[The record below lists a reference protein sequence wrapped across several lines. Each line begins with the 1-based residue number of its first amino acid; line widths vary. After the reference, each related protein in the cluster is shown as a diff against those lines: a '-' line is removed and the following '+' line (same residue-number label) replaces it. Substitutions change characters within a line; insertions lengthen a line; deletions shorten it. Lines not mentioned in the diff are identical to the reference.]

1 MNIKSGVFLFIEVKM
16 DDSKNY
22 RWSEQ
27 EQDNEIVEVEVFL
40 WSVQMLCPKNI
51 AYHHGFYHVVKRIKC
66 KIRFTEITFKESKCH
81 NDVYILN

>member
-1 MNIKSGVFLFIEVKM
+1 MNIKSGVFLFIEVQM

-27 EQDNEIVEVEVFL
+27 EQDNEIAEVEVF
-40 WSVQMLCPKNI
+40 P
-51 AYHHGFYHVVKRIKC
+51 VVKRIKC